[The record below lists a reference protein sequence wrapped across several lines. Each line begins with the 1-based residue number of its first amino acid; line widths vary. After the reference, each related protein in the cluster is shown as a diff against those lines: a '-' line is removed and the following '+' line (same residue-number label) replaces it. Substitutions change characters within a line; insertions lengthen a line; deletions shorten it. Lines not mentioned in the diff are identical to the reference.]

1 LTYEEALSY
10 ISRQGRFGM
19 KLGTER
25 TRAILDRIGKPDRG
39 LRGALIAGTN
49 GKGSTGACL
58 ASILKAAGHRVGF
71 MPKPHLISYTER
83 IEVNG
88 SAISEVEF
96 VAVLEDLIPTL
107 DTVAADMGAAT
118 EFEMLTA
125 MALAYLA
132 PRIDRL
138 VCEVGLGGRL
148 DATNALDL
156 GVAVIT
162 NVDLDHQKYLG
173 DTIEEIAHEKAAII
187 KPGDHVVTGC
197 EGAALSIVE
206 EHAGAAGAPVWVLGR
221 DIHVESTS
229 RGWDG
234 HELSVTGPGFEHK
247 NLTLPLVGDYQP
259 ANAALAVAAA
269 HLLGKAT
276 DEQVSHGLESTRWA
290 GRLQLI
296 ATHPRVILD
305 GGHNPAAMV
314 KAGAALR
321 RLIGADRLIVVFAM
335 LSERDPVQLLAALRT
350 MEPDAV
356 VFTEPA
362 SAVGHAASADLL
374 KGTYG
379 ADGEADRPAAA
390 ALERAREQAGPNGTV
405 LVCGSL
411 YLVGEILALSS

>member
-1 LTYEEALSY
+1 VTYEEALSY
-10 ISRQGRFGM
+10 ISKQGRFGM

-25 TRAILDRIGKPDRG
+25 TRTILDRIGKPDRG

-58 ASILKAAGHRVGF
+58 TAILKAAGRQVGF

-83 IEVNG
+83 IELDG
-88 SAISEVEF
+88 RPISEAEF
-96 VAVLEDLIPTL
+96 VATLDALIPTL
-107 DTVAADMGAAT
+107 DAVAAEMGPAT

-148 DATNALDL
+148 DATNALNL

-173 DTIEEIAHEKAAII
+173 DTIEKIAHEKAAII
-187 KPGDHVVTGC
+187 KPGNHVVTGC
-197 EGAALSIVE
+197 EGVALSVVE
-206 EHAGAAGAPVWVLGR
+206 EHARAAGAPVWRLGR

-229 RGWDG
+229 RGWGG
-234 HELSVTGPGFEHK
+234 HDLSVTGPGFEHMDLK
-247 NLTLPLVGDYQP
+247 LPLVGDYQP
-259 ANAALAVAAA
+259 GNAALAVAAA
-269 HLLGKAT
+269 HLLGEVT
-276 DEQVSHGLESTRWA
+276 DDEVRKGLESTRWP
-290 GRLQLI
+290 GRLQVI
-296 ATHPRVILD
+296 ATKPRVILD

-314 KAGAALR
+314 KAGATLR
-321 RLIGADRLIVVFAM
+321 RLIGTERLVAVFAM
-335 LSERDPVQLLAALRT
+335 LSERDPAQLLAALRT
-350 MEPDAV
+350 VRPDAV

-362 SAVGHAASADLL
+362 SAAGHAISPDDLAEM
-374 KGTYG
+374 YG
-379 ADGEADRPAAA
+379 GDGRAVSPAAA
-390 ALERAREQAGPNGTV
+390 ALEQARELAGPNGNV